1 MHSFLIQ
8 LYLLQFKKL
17 TKINIFCLLRN
28 VDVKLMWPMGKHP
41 GWVRLCWAGELCP
54 DQLLFGKQKKK
65 SWEKNRTESYF
76 RGTRLKSQTCTQRI
90 RVGGIL
96 GFADMPYP
104 WFSPTA
110 RAIIIPRGCGRACWA
125 AEKCKKKKERKLIFR
140 LPSLGPVCQAR
151 LDHSLVTDGCK
162 PCRPKNPSQKFT
174 EVHGSVGAASRA
186 RGRAAALRRDTR
198 ARSLKTA
205 PRSPRNWG
213 TAFPASQNPAL
224 MGARKV

>member
-1 MHSFLIQ
+1 MSWYYYYYFLLILILIFPVHSFLIQ

-28 VDVKLMWPMGKHP
+28 VDVKLTWPMGKHP

-54 DQLLFGKQKKK
+54 DQLLFGKQKKNY
-65 SWEKNRTESYF
+65 WEKNRTESYF
-76 RGTRLKSQTCTQRI
+76 RGARLKSQTCTQRI

-125 AEKCKKKKERKLIFR
+125 AEKCKKKKRGSSSLDC
-140 LPSLGPVCQAR
+140 LPLGQFAR
-151 LDHSLVTDGCK
+151 PG
-162 PCRPKNPSQKFT
+162 
-174 EVHGSVGAASRA
+174 
-186 RGRAAALRRDTR
+186 
-198 ARSLKTA
+198 
-205 PRSPRNWG
+205 
-213 TAFPASQNPAL
+213 
-224 MGARKV
+224 